1 MTSQKKPPKS
11 QNQQKL
17 ANQSQT
23 KNQTKMQTNKN
34 IKQKPITKQTKP
46 NKWQKK
52 THNHPKNLYN

>member
-1 MTSQKKPPKS
+1 MTSQKKTPKS

-23 KNQTKMQTNKN
+23 KKQTKMQTNKN

-46 NKWQKK
+46 NK
-52 THNHPKNLYN
+52 